1 MEAETRKI
9 MGRLNPTF
17 KKFNVP
23 VSALSGGQRQSV
35 AIAPVSYTHLDVYK
49 RQALD
54 AIPGAS
60 KFSGGEKGVEMNA
73 ILLNPT
79 PITKATLN
87 LAIDAGHISKE
98 AACEGALPDVA
109 ACQ

>member
-1 MEAETRKI
+1 MLADGT
-9 MGRLNPTF
+9 
-17 KKFNVP
+17 
-23 VSALSGGQRQSV
+23 
-35 AIAPVSYTHLDVYK
+35 
-49 RQALD
+49 ALD
-54 AIPGAS
+54 AIPNAT

-79 PITKATLN
+79 PITKDTLN

-98 AACEGALPDVA
+98 AACEGAMEGVA